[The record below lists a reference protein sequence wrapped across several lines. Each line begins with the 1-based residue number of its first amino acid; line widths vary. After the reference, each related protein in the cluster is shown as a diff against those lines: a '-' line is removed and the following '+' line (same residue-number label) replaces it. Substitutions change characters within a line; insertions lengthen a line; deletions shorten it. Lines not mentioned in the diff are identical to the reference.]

1 MPKKAPMGNNN
12 EKCCEMLTYIMLIVH
27 VWIAQRPT

>member
-1 MPKKAPMGNNN
+1 MPKKAPVGNN
-12 EKCCEMLTYIMLIVH
+12 EKCCEMLTYIILIVH